1 MFVCRLLVDFR
12 APRLWIFL
20 SSLEEAFFS
29 NLLGRY
35 IAFVPPGNSYLRFT
49 HRSLLLLTMH
59 RLARSCC
66 LILNNPEKNYYQAPQ
81 AVQPIVSTR

>member
-1 MFVCRLLVDFR
+1 MRVR

-20 SSLEEAFFS
+20 SSLEEAFFQQPART
-29 NLLGRY
+29 LYR
-35 IAFVPPGNSYLRFT
+35 LRFLLAT
-49 HRSLLLLTMH
+49 LTSGLPILLLLTMH

-81 AVQPIVSTR
+81 PVQPIVSTR